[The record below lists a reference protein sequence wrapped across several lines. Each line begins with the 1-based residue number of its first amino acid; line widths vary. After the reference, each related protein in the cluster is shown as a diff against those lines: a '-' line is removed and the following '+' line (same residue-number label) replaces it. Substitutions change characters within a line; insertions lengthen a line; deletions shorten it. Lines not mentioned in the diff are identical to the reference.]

1 MIAHAVHDIFNF
13 FFRMEET
20 KNDDNFESFT
30 IEKLDSHL
38 GDFYVEV
45 RNANGQMHSKST
57 FVRIRAS
64 ISRHL
69 RAPPFNK
76 TFSLMTDK
84 EFHKSNQMFL
94 AMIKKI
100 KREGLDAT
108 KHHPHITDGKT
119 DLLIF

>member
-1 MIAHAVHDIFNF
+1 MIAHTVHDIFNF
-13 FFRMEET
+13 FFRMKET
-20 KNDDNFESFT
+20 KNDDNFESFS
-30 IEKLDSHL
+30 IEKLDR
-38 GDFYVEV
+38 DFYTEV
-45 RNANGQMHSKST
+45 RNANGQMYSKST

-76 TFSLMTDK
+76 TFSLMTAK

-108 KHHPHITDGKT
+108 KHHPHITDG
-119 DLLIF
+119 DLEKQIF